1 MLFESILVFDS
12 YRQKISYITGVRTD
26 DLETSQ
32 LERSYEKAQ
41 QELDT
46 LEKLLRT
53 GKRKSFEPLHLKH
66 ELTPRFS
73 ETEYT
78 EMIDRAKRYIY
89 EGDIFQVVFSNPL
102 TAPATGSL
110 FDAYRVLR
118 SENPSP
124 YMLYFTSDDVEIAG
138 ASPETLTR
146 LEDSKLYT
154 FPLAGTRPRG
164 KSPEEDEQLEAG
176 LLKDEKEL
184 AEHNMLVDLG
194 RNDLGRVCT
203 LGSVH
208 RESHLE
214 VLKFSRVMHIGS
226 TVAGTIAP
234 QQRRTRCNRCGFT
247 CWHPIRCSQNSC
259 VRNNSRIGRCLPRH
273 LWRSPRIPRF
283 IRKYGYLYSY
293 PPCLQKERSRLCAV
307 WCWNSSRQ

>member
-1 MLFESILVFDS
+1 M
-12 YRQKISYITGVRTD
+12 
-26 DLETSQ
+26 
-32 LERSYEKAQ
+32 KAIFFGG
-41 QELDT
+41 T
-46 LEKLLRT
+46 LQTINGTRN
-53 GKRKSFEPLHLKH
+53 RKSFQCI
-66 ELTPRFS
+66 S
-73 ETEYT
+73 
-78 EMIDRAKRYIY
+78 
-89 EGDIFQVVFSNPL
+89 
-102 TAPATGSL
+102 
-110 FDAYRVLR
+110 RVLR
-118 SENPSP
+118 SGNPSP

-164 KSPEEDEQLEAG
+164 KSPEEDERLEAG

-203 LGSVH
+203 LAVFI
-208 RESHLE
+208 EKAT
-214 VLKFSRVMHIGS
+214 LKFLSFPALCISALPLQEPLPPTKH
-226 TVAGTIAP
+226 
-234 QQRRTRCNRCGFT
+234 TRCNRCGFT

-259 VRNNSRIGRCLPRH
+259 VRNNSRIGRYLPRH

-293 PPCLQKERSRLCAV
+293 PPYLQKERSRLCAV